1 MNTDEININSIRA
14 KANKLSEYIIHT
26 PTTSLHSA
34 AISKIMSGCKI
45 FLKLECMQH
54 TGTFKARGA
63 ISVASEISK
72 EQKKF
77 GVTAASAGNHAIAS
91 AWAARKLEMSA
102 HVVMQSSAN
111 PFRIKAAEAHGAKI
125 TLKEAGAPLFAEAER
140 LVKDEKRTFIH
151 PFEGVHTSLGASGV
165 GLELMDDI
173 ENLDAVIV
181 SVGGGGLISGVAAAV
196 KEINPN
202 CKVYGV
208 EPVGANSMSQ
218 SIMNGQPVTLEKV
231 DTIADSL
238 SPPMSLPF
246 GLALCQ
252 KYVDEIVTID
262 DDFICAGMTL
272 FQEEA
277 KLAVEPAAG
286 AVMAG
291 MLGPLRSK
299 LLNKKVG
306 LIVCGANIDANSYSL
321 LLSRGKTNIEKL
333 VSYYAC

>member
-34 AISKIMSGCKI
+34 VISKLMNGCKI

-140 LVKDEKRTFIH
+140 LVKDEK
-151 PFEGVHTSLGASGV
+151 P
-165 GLELMDDI
+165 
-173 ENLDAVIV
+173 
-181 SVGGGGLISGVAAAV
+181 AV

-202 CKVYGV
+202 CEVYGV
-208 EPVGANSMSQ
+208 EPIGANSMSQ

-291 MLGPLRSK
+291 K
-299 LLNKKVG
+299 
-306 LIVCGANIDANSYSL
+306 Y
-321 LLSRGKTNIEKL
+321 
-333 VSYYAC
+333 